1 MIERKKKIRII
12 QISLLVLGLL
22 IIFFTYTKRENISG
36 DSIFTSETQKKIK
49 QQMENQTEGDTFY
62 NIEYSGLDLAGNRYI
77 LKSDEAKTDK
87 ANLDVIEMKIVTANF
102 YFKDGTILNVTSDTG
117 VYNNKTLDMLFQ
129 GNVKAD
135 YIESKLFAEKAEYSN
150 SKSFLIISK
159 NVVIKDKRGTMV
171 ADRLYFDLKKQTLNI
186 AAFKDNKINANINLK
201 WKKVSEF

>member
-49 QQMENQTEGDTFY
+49 QQMENQTEGDIFY

-117 VYNNKTLDMLFQ
+117 VYNNKTLDMIFE
-129 GNVKAD
+129 GDVKAKYLD
-135 YIESKLFAEKAEYSN
+135 SDLFAQKAQYSN
-150 SKSFLIISK
+150 SDSFLVISK
-159 NVVIKDKRGTMV
+159 NVKVTDIRGTIF
-171 ADRLYFDLKKQTLNI
+171 ADELLFDIKKKKLNI
-186 AAFKDNKINANINLK
+186 ASFDDKKINANINLK
-201 WKKVSEF
+201 WKKDLEY